1 MLDAAG
7 ATSVVLLLGTEVLLL
22 IEAAGVVVNLITL
35 WPTSKVNY

>member
-22 IEAAGVVVNLITL
+22 IEAAGVVVNLIALCQTGE
-35 WPTSKVNY
+35 VDY